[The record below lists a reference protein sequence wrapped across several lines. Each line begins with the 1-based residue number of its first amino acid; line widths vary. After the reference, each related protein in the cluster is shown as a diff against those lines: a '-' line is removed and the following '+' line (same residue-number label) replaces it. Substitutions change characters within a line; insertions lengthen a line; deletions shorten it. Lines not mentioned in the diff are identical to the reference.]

1 MMSKQI
7 ALPMSNDEERDPPHR
22 GLPAEHTAVPYVK
35 ADLKFLKKAGL
46 NFPSPSVRTG
56 L

>member
-1 MMSKQI
+1 MSI
-7 ALPMSNDEERDPPHR
+7 EGVVFDI
-22 GLPAEHTAVPYVK
+22 VK